1 MSIVLA
7 RIDHRL
13 LHGIV
18 ASQWSHVSGATRLM
32 VIDDKV
38 ANDPILK
45 EGMKLAKP
53 AGMSVSIISLETALT
68 NFKAKKYDGQKVFV
82 VSKKPAIMLALLENG
97 DSIPKLNIG
106 GTSQYEDGIKLSSR
120 AMATKEDVEAY
131 KAIAKYG
138 VELSVQYVPTDKEVK
153 LSSIIKL

>member
-18 ASQWSHVSGATRLM
+18 ASQWSHVSGASRIM

-45 EGMKLAKP
+45 AGMKLAKP
-53 AGMSVSIISLETALT
+53 AGMAVSIISLETALS
-68 NFKAKKYDGQKVFV
+68 NFKIKKYDGQKVFIV
-82 VSKKPAIMLALLENG
+82 TKDPKNILAVLENG

-106 GTSQYEDGIKLSSR
+106 GTAQFEDGIKLSTR
-120 AMATKEDVEAY
+120 AMATKEDIEAY
-131 KAIAKYG
+131 KKIAEHG
-138 VELSVQYVPTDKEVK
+138 VEITVQYVPTDKEEK
-153 LSSIIKL
+153 FSNIIK

>member
-1 MSIVLA
+1 MSVILA
-7 RIDHRL
+7 RIDNRL

-53 AGMSVSIISLETALT
+53 PGMAVSIISLETALS
-68 NFKAKKYDGQKVFV
+68 NFKIKKYDEQKVFV
-82 VSKKPAIMLALLENG
+82 VSKDPKTILALLENG
-97 DSIPKLNIG
+97 ESIPKLNIG
-106 GTSQYEDGIKLSSR
+106 GTIQYEDGIKLSSR
-120 AMATKEDVEAY
+120 AMATKEDIDTY
-131 KAIAKYG
+131 KAIAKYN
-138 VELSVQYVPTDKEVK
+138 VNITIQYVPSDKEVS
-153 LSSIIKL
+153 LSDLIKL